1 MTASLFIQKVG
12 VVLSGTSSHVTV
24 SDTEKLHALRV
35 GVRVLVKERST
46 KAIADVASLIKNS
59 NDNYHIHFL

>member
-1 MTASLFIQKVG
+1 MTASLFIQKVC
-12 VVLSGTSSHVTV
+12 VVLSGTSSHV

-46 KAIADVASLIKNS
+46 KAIADVTSLIKNS
-59 NDNYHIHFL
+59 NENYHIHFL